1 MKEEELEMR
10 DAKESRKNKRG
21 EKAITLIALV
31 VSIIVLLILAGISI
45 MILTGENGILQRAG
59 EAGEKTQAAQKEEL
73 RRLTQMEAATNLENI
88 EYWDSK
94 GNKAIIPAGFAV
106 SQVEGEKEI
115 DNGLVIIDSEGNEF
129 VWIPVIDESKYIRNS
144 TYEMADISLTSY
156 DYDGYLPSTIEDEK
170 KVVMNAGGFYIARY
184 ETGKEIKNN
193 EYVPVSKERAVVWCN
208 ITQPEAQTTAES
220 FISNRNVVSALIS
233 GTQWD
238 VTMEFVNNK
247 EGFIVTEALD
257 NRHIGS
263 LTVSGQN
270 QADKVCNIYDLE
282 GNAWEYIAEKNTYS
296 SSSPYNRRGSYY
308 NGSNAASYRSSCN
321 GKSSSSRSFRMVL
334 YVINP

>member
-45 MILTGENGILQRAG
+45 MMLTGENGILQRAG

-193 EYVPVSKERAVVWCN
+193 EYVPVSKERAVV
-208 ITQPEAQTTAES
+208 
-220 FISNRNVVSALIS
+220 
-233 GTQWD
+233 
-238 VTMEFVNNK
+238 
-247 EGFIVTEALD
+247 
-257 NRHIGS
+257 
-263 LTVSGQN
+263 
-270 QADKVCNIYDLE
+270 
-282 GNAWEYIAEKNTYS
+282 
-296 SSSPYNRRGSYY
+296 
-308 NGSNAASYRSSCN
+308 
-321 GKSSSSRSFRMVL
+321 
-334 YVINP
+334 